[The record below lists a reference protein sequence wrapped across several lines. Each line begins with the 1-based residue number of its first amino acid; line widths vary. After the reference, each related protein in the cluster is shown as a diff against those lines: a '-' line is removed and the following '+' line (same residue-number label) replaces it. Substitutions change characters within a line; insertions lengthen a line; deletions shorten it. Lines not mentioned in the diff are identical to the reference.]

1 MNYHGWDNGK
11 FPSPSHIIASQYAN
25 NETVKWVNNIKQQN
39 TYLEMSKEI
48 KEKYSSIKTIEIDNS
63 KNIEEVK
70 KILKEFI
77 NF

>member
-1 MNYHGWDNGK
+1 
-11 FPSPSHIIASQYAN
+11 
-25 NETVKWVNNIKQQN
+25 
-39 TYLEMSKEI
+39 MSKFIKKNKKIEEI

-63 KNIEEVK
+63 KDIEEVK

>member
-1 MNYHGWDNGK
+1 
-11 FPSPSHIIASQYAN
+11 
-25 NETVKWVNNIKQQN
+25 
-39 TYLEMSKEI
+39 MSKEI

-63 KNIEEVK
+63 KDIEEVK